1 MVMRKLLLFAAMFM
15 FVATS
20 CDSEVNNSDN
30 NGATESR
37 VTEEV
42 MDVLINDLLTGV
54 FTPYDCEV
62 MDGDKCVKPWGE
74 AIFGTIGYKFADF
87 GLGNTIVFYNDGTC
101 RMGYTSGLYSN
112 CEEVLKD
119 EHHPK
124 ALYDTWQWSYNKAEA
139 TITIIAEDLSK
150 GKNPKSTIK
159 VVSYKD
165 GILMIDGELPNG
177 YLRESS
183 YKYKCIVKGAE
194 ARAEFE
200 EVYFNE
206 EDYPCCAQ

>member
-1 MVMRKLLLFAAMFM
+1 MVMRKLFLFAAMFM

-54 FTPYDCEV
+54 FNPYDCEV

-87 GLGNTIVFYNDGTC
+87 GLGDTIVFYNDGTC
-101 RMGYTSGLYSN
+101 RMGYTSGLYSH

-119 EHHPK
+119 ENHPK

-159 VVSYKD
+159 VVAYKD